1 MPIFKEAHH
10 IVDLTLPLNK
20 GDRGVDWDNAM
31 EIPKDNWNAR
41 LLHLY
46 SHSGTH
52 MDAPSHFIPG
62 AKTIDQIDLNKC
74 IGPALLIDLGEVTE
88 KFLIEPEHLNGY
100 KNRICKGSRIV
111 FNTHWS
117 KYYGKPVFR
126 DQCPRISLELANY
139 LANLEINLIGVEPP
153 SVADVHNKS
162 ELVLVHRT
170 FLEKEIVIVEGLCNL
185 DKIPQEEFTI
195 MALPLPI
202 KDGDGSPCRVVA
214 LI

>member
-1 MPIFKEAHH
+1 LPIFKEAHC
-10 IVDLTLPLNK
+10 IVDLTLPHNK
-20 GDRGVDWDNAM
+20 GDRGVNWDDAM

-62 AKTIDQIDLNKC
+62 AKCIDQIDLNKC

-88 KFLIEPEHLNGY
+88 NFLIEPEHIDRY
-100 KNRICKGSRIV
+100 KNKICRGSRIILK
-111 FNTHWS
+111 TSWS
-117 KYYGKPVFR
+117 KYYGQPIFR
-126 DQCPRISLELANY
+126 DQCPRISIELARH
-139 LANLEINLIGVEPP
+139 LADLDINLIGVEPP

-162 ELVLVHRT
+162 ELVSVHRA

-185 DKIPQEEFTI
+185 DKISQEEFTI
-195 MALPLPI
+195 MAFPLPVNG
-202 KDGDGSPCRVVA
+202 GDGSPCRVVA
-214 LI
+214 LL

>member
-1 MPIFKEAHH
+1 LPIFKKARHL
-10 IVDLTLPLNK
+10 VDLTLPLNK
-20 GDRGVDWDNAM
+20 GDRGVDWDIAM

-62 AKTIDQIDLNKC
+62 AKSIDQIDLNKC
-74 IGPALLIDLGEVTE
+74 IGPALLIDLGDVTE
-88 KFLIEPEHLNGY
+88 KFLIELKHIDRY
-100 KNRICKGSRIV
+100 KNKISRGSRIILK
-111 FNTHWS
+111 TRWS
-117 KYYGKPVFR
+117 KYYGLPVFR

-139 LANLEINLIGVEPP
+139 LANLDINLIGVEPP
-153 SVADVHNKS
+153 SVADVHNES
-162 ELVLVHRT
+162 ELVLVHRA

-195 MALPLPI
+195 MTLPLPI

-214 LI
+214 FI

>member
-1 MPIFKEAHH
+1 MPTFKEAHNLL
-10 IVDLTLPLNK
+10 DLTLPLNK

-62 AKTIDQIDLNKC
+62 GRSIDRIDLNKC
-74 IGPALLIDLGEVTE
+74 IGPALLIDLGEVTD
-88 KFLIEPEHLNGY
+88 KFLIEPKHIDVY
-100 KNRICKGSRIV
+100 KNRICRGSRII
-111 FNTHWS
+111 FKTCWS
-117 KYYGKPVFR
+117 KYYGQPAFR
-126 DQCPRISLELANY
+126 DQCPRISLELADY
-139 LANLEINLIGVEPP
+139 LADLDINLIGVEPP
-153 SVADVHNKS
+153 SVADVHNQS
-162 ELVLVHRT
+162 ELVSVHRA

-202 KDGDGSPCRVVA
+202 IDGDGSPCRVVA